1 MEHKVVVIG
10 LDGATFDLIKPWV
23 TQGLFPNFC
32 ELLRKGAHAELI
44 STIPPL
50 TAPAWTSMVTGKN
63 PGKHGIFGFL
73 QQKPNSY
80 ETQLVSATSRKA
92 DSIWKILGEAGKRVI
107 VVNVPMTYP
116 PEPVNGVLVSGMDA
130 PGISSDFVYPE
141 SLKENLLRM
150 VPDYEI
156 ALHFSGYLD
165 SFEKRQDGVNVL
177 LQSVDKRLQLTS
189 YLMHNQPWD
198 FLMVVFT
205 ASDKASHYYW
215 KYMDQTHPSYDPME
229 AQKLGTAIQLVY
241 KKLDDTLGVLV
252 NDIPEQSHVLLVS
265 DHGFG
270 PLNNTL
276 VSLPTWLGKQG
287 LLVWKNESRGLSVDR
302 WFSSTLRKVASSGYS
317 FLLSALSS
325 GQKDMLSRLL
335 PGVREKVDT
344 LRKMSMIDWSRT
356 RVYADEDNMSL
367 RVNLAG
373 REPKGIVPQSEYDA
387 VCELV
392 VEGLENLVDP
402 YTGEHVIDRV
412 CHRDEIYTG
421 PWVDWAPDLVVKFR
435 DYAYRC
441 VSRKGS
447 QKRPSVV
454 EKVPD
459 DWGLSGFHRPNGIFA
474 VRGPGIREGVESRAL
489 RIEDVFP
496 LILRLMRVPV
506 PDDIDGKLPVQ
517 LFTQD
522 FANGLDTSVIAAV
535 DERTA
540 FPSEPGNSYSNSEEE
555 EIRERLRSLGYI
567 E

>member
-1 MEHKVVVIG
+1 VEHKVVVIG

-23 TQGLFPNFC
+23 AQGLLPNFC
-32 ELLRKGAHAELI
+32 ELLQKGAHAKLI

-50 TAPAWTSMVTGKN
+50 TALAWTSMVTGKN

-73 QQKPNSY
+73 QQKPYSY

-92 DSIWKILGEAGKRVI
+92 DSVWKILSESGKRVI

-130 PGISSDFVYPE
+130 PGINSDFVYPK

-150 VPDYEI
+150 IPDYEI

-165 SFEKRQDGVNVL
+165 SLEKRQDGVNIL

-189 YLMHNQPWD
+189 CLMHNQPWD

-241 KKLDDTLGVLV
+241 EKLDDALGVLV
-252 NDIPEQSHVLLVS
+252 NDIPEQSYVLLVS

-276 VSLPTWLGKQG
+276 VSLPTWLGEQG
-287 LLVWKNESRGLSVDR
+287 LLVWKNESRGLSFDR
-302 WFSSTLRKVASSGYS
+302 WFSSTLRKMASSGYS

-344 LRKMSMIDWSRT
+344 LRKMSMVDWSRT

-392 VEGLENLVDP
+392 AEGLENLVDP
-402 YTGEHVIDRV
+402 CTGEHVIDRV
-412 CHRDEIYTG
+412 CHRGEIYAG

-447 QKRPSVV
+447 QKRPSVI

-474 VRGPGIREGVESRAL
+474 VRGPGIREGFESPAL
-489 RIEDVFP
+489 QIEDVFP

-517 LFTQD
+517 VFTQD
-522 FANGLDTSVIAAV
+522 FANGLDTSVIDAV

-540 FPSEPGNSYSNSEEE
+540 FHNEPGNSYSNSEEK